1 MGIDRKQI
9 AADAKARS
17 LADDGKT
24 SKAERFAIRNQIRAE
39 QGFRPEERTR
49 GGLAGL
55 YDRNR
60 EYALPAALLAAP
72 FLLPAIGGAL
82 GIGGAAGAG
91 AGAATA
97 GTAATAA
104 ASPFS
109 LASIGSKI
117 GSVASTIG
125 NAAKSPLGRTAIT
138 GLQGLNAA
146 NQRKRAD
153 RTMTDQLA
161 RENALFAQAAPLRLQ
176 GVQGMLTPQTPDLS
190 RLDDLQRRANNYS
203 GNLSTPLPLGGR

>member
-1 MGIDRKQI
+1 MGIDRKAV
-9 AADAKARS
+9 AAEAKRRS

-24 SKAERFAIRNQIRAE
+24 SKGERFEIRNAIRAE

-55 YDRNR
+55 YDRNK

-72 FLLPAIGGAL
+72 FLLPAL
-82 GIGGAAGAG
+82 GVGGAAGAAG

-109 LASIGSKI
+109 LASIGSKLGGI
-117 GSVASTIG
+117 ASTVG
-125 NAAKSPLGRTAIT
+125 KAATSNTGRSVLA
-138 GLQGLNAA
+138 GLQGLSAA
-146 NQRKRAD
+146 NQRRKANA
-153 RTMTDQLA
+153 TMDAQLG
-161 RENALFAQAAPLRLQ
+161 RENALYAQAAPLRLA
-176 GVQGMLTPQTPDLS
+176 GVQGMLSPQTPDLS
-190 RLDDLQRRANNYS
+190 RLDEAKRRASNYA
-203 GNLSTPLPLGGR
+203 GNLSAPLPLGGR